1 MSVALVTAP
10 DATVPLDLTI
20 QQEGAGGVTGQ
31 DAFVR
36 VRDGSTT
43 DSFLDWADN
52 TFKVVGWTEQFRLLD
67 EVGRGHYTT
76 ELDLAVIGA
85 VVGNAFVAEY
95 TVDDGGD
102 VVGDAHDIILVGQQA
117 LADMTQMVA
126 DVSLLRKLQ
135 TNRQEQFP
143 GNPGTLILWD
153 DDGVTPLK
161 QWELRDAAGDGI
173 IANVGCPAKRSA
185 AAP

>member
-1 MSVALVTAP
+1 MSVSLVSAP
-10 DATVPLDLTI
+10 DMSVPLDLTI
-20 QQEGAGGVTGQ
+20 SQEGVGGVTGQ

-43 DSFLDWADN
+43 NSFLDWADN
-52 TFKVVGWTEQFRLLD
+52 TFKTVGWTEQFRLMS

-76 ELDLAVIGA
+76 ELDLSAIGA
-85 VVGNAFVAEY
+85 IVGNAFIAEY

-102 VVGDAHDIILVGQQA
+102 VVGDAHDVILVGLQA
-117 LADMTQMVA
+117 LTDMTQLLA
-126 DVSLLRKLQ
+126 DISLLRKIY

-143 GNPGTLILWD
+143 GDPGTLILWD
-153 DDGVTPLK
+153 DDGVTPLLEW
-161 QWELRDAAGDGI
+161 QLRDAAGNGV

-185 AAP
+185 AT